1 MPALSLLD
9 VLIAEHEAIRGPFP
23 AGRPAS
29 LEALWTEIHREA
41 RGGATGRAALCL
53 SGGGIRSA
61 TFALGVLQGL
71 AERRLLGKFDYLS
84 TVSGGG
90 YVGAWLSAW
99 IQRRNGQLD
108 DVEEALAGDAERA
121 ATRAR
126 DLNPDE
132 PLAVRHLREYS
143 NYLTPHLGFLSAD
156 TWTLV
161 GTYLRN
167 LSLNWLALVPLLAAV
182 LMLPRVFHAVIAV
195 EVDREWARTLAG
207 VGLALLAWSVI
218 SMARWR
224 PSLYEHHPISPPPTE
239 ARFLRHSLLPLLA
252 GAVVVTVAWAWLEAG
267 SHGRYAVREAVE
279 AIPFVRRLSE
289 PLAAY
294 VDSLLVSLLIVGV
307 LAHVFAWAFYTV
319 RHRVVARKTPDG
331 WGWEG
336 VCAAIAGALAGAG
349 TWALVTW
356 TVSPFTHHT
365 PARLYTVLALPAFI
379 GVLLAATTMFVGMM
393 SRYTDDEDREWWAR
407 YGGWVLAV
415 VLGWTGMATLVLY
428 GPHLIERAWTLA
440 TVTGVSGM
448 WALIVGWSGLTAAGD
463 KGGSRQSLKQTIVS
477 AVLNQMTTLAALVF
491 ILGFVALLSLAVS
504 LLLGW
509 VWGVSPATDHLAVL
523 RETPWWVVLGTMGA
537 LATLA
542 LAASAFLHVN
552 KFSLHAM
559 YRSRLIRA
567 YLGAS
572 NENRR
577 PHPATGFD
585 PADNVSMADLPR
597 RPFHVV
603 NIALNLVG
611 GADLA
616 WQERKAQ
623 SFTVSPLHVGSPDP
637 RLGYRL
643 SAEYGAG
650 PSTAISLGTA
660 VAISGAA
667 VSPNMGYNSS
677 PPVTFVL
684 TLFNARLGW
693 WLGNPGPAG
702 ETTYR
707 RAGPALYFG
716 PILSELLGL
725 TDNQRKYVY
734 LSDGGHFEN
743 LGLYEM
749 VLRRCHFILVSD
761 AGCDPEGALG
771 DLGSAIRKIR
781 TDLGI
786 PITLDHAAFKIAS
799 RETATGAGRYC
810 AIGTIG
816 YQAVD
821 GPQAANGTLVYL
833 KPGFY
838 GDEPKDIFNYATAH
852 PAFPHESTADQWFTE
867 SQFESYRALGL
878 YAVQRMCVDPG
889 TPIPD
894 LPTFADRIRRY
905 IAA

>member
-9 VLIAEHEAIRGPFP
+9 VLIAEHEAIRGAFP
-23 AGRPAS
+23 DGRPTS
-29 LEALWTEIHREA
+29 LTELWSAIHRQA
-41 RGGATGRAALCL
+41 RGGAAGRTALCL

-71 AERRLLGKFDYLS
+71 AARRLLGKFDYLS

-90 YVGAWLSAW
+90 YVGGWLSAW
-99 IQRRNGQLD
+99 IHRREDRVD
-108 DVEEALAGDAERA
+108 DVEAALAGDAARTA
-121 ATRAR
+121 ARAR

-132 PLAVRHLREYS
+132 PLSVRHLREYS
-143 NYLTPHLGFLSAD
+143 NYLTPHLGFFSAD
-156 TWTLV
+156 TWTLL

-167 LSLNWLALVPLLAAV
+167 LLLNWLALLPLIAAI
-182 LMLPRVFHAVIAV
+182 LMLPRVFHAVIAIDV
-195 EVDREWARTLAG
+195 SREWARAVAG
-207 VGLALLAWSVI
+207 IGLILLGWSVVA
-218 SMARWR
+218 MARWR
-224 PSLYEHHPISPPPTE
+224 PSLYEYKPIVPTPPE
-239 ARFLRHSLLPLLA
+239 SRFLKQALIPLLA
-252 GAVVVTVAWAWLEAG
+252 GTVLVTVAWAWLEAG
-267 SHGRYAVREAVE
+267 SHGRFAVREAVE
-279 AIPFVRRLSE
+279 VIPFVRRLSE

-294 VDSLLVSLLIVGV
+294 VDSLLVSLVIVGV
-307 LAHVFAWAFYTV
+307 LAHVLAWAIYTV
-319 RHRVVARKTPDG
+319 RHVIVARMTPDG

-336 VCAAIAGALAGAG
+336 VCAGLAGALAGAG
-349 TWALVTW
+349 TWMLVTW
-356 TVSPFTHHT
+356 SSPFSDHT
-365 PARLYTVLALPAFI
+365 PARLYTVLAMPAFI
-379 GVLLAATTMFVGMM
+379 GVLLGATTVFVGMM

-415 VLGWTGMATLVLY
+415 TIGWAGMAGLVLY
-428 GPHLIERAWTLA
+428 GPDLLQRAWTA
-440 TVTGVSGM
+440 AAVSGVSGL
-448 WALIVGWSGLTAAGD
+448 WALIVGWSGATVAGD
-463 KGGSRQSLKQTIVS
+463 KTKTPKSLKEKVTEL
-477 AVLNQMTTLAALVF
+477 VLNQITTLASLVF
-491 ILGFVALLSLAVS
+491 ILGFVALLSLTVSGLLAAVR
-504 LLLGW
+504 
-509 VWGVSPATDHLAVL
+509 GVTPRTDHLAVL
-523 RETPWWVVLGTMGA
+523 RETPWWVVLATMAGLAA
-537 LATLA
+537 LAFAT
-542 LAASAFLHVN
+542 SAYLHVN

-572 NENRR
+572 NEARH

-585 PADNVSMADLPR
+585 PADNLPMAKLAR

-603 NIALNLVG
+603 NMALNLVS

-623 SFTVSPLHVGSPDP
+623 SFTVSPLHAGSPDS
-637 RLGYRL
+637 RLGYRS

-650 PSTAISLGTA
+650 RSNAITLGTA
-660 VAISGAA
+660 MAISGAA

-702 ETTYR
+702 ETTYH

-725 TDNQRKYVY
+725 TDNRHKYVY

-786 PITLDHAAFKIAS
+786 PITLDHASFKIAA
-799 RETATGAGRYC
+799 RATATAGGRYC

-816 YQAVD
+816 YQEVD
-821 GPQAANGTLVYL
+821 GPDAMNGTLVYL
-833 KPGFY
+833 KPGLY

-878 YAVQRMCVDPG
+878 YAVDRMCVDPS

-894 LPTFADRIRRY
+894 LPAFTERIRRY
-905 IAA
+905 ITT